1 LPGVV
6 TYNGDEG
13 QRKIQISASRQAAVS
28 DSGADIFNKI
38 RNGNTVFVTAPAAAN
53 TGSGIISPGTV
64 LDKTLWNSAANSKNF
79 TIKFDVNSTV
89 SPSVTTYDI
98 VDNVSGNS
106 LLTGNAAAAT
116 GPYLRTYSPDTSIS
130 LKTVSPPDTNATS
143 FDYGA
148 ALEIKGVPATG
159 DTFTVNASTDQDI
172 FTTVWNMVTTLENAN
187 TGPTGAAVLNNSL
200 NDILSNITN
209 ALDNVLTIRASV
221 GARMKE
227 IDASQSADQDG
238 DLQYSKTL
246 SNLQDL
252 DYAKTV
258 SDLTMQQTSLDA
270 AQKSFVKITSLSLFN
285 YV

>member
-1 LPGVV
+1 
-6 TYNGDEG
+6 
-13 QRKIQISASRQAAVS
+13 
-28 DSGADIFNKI
+28 
-38 RNGNTVFVTAPAAAN
+38 
-53 TGSGIISPGTV
+53 
-64 LDKTLWNSAANSKNF
+64 
-79 TIKFDVNSTV
+79 
-89 SPSVTTYDI
+89 VTTYDI